1 MQDNY
6 TLAQPGIQ
14 TKVIK
19 LKDIMKRID
28 SESCV
33 MGGVYYKPHPLQV
46 NSTVTWR
53 GTPLITCSLRFVG

>member
-33 MGGVYYKPHPLQV
+33 VGGVNTSHTHYR
-46 NSTVTWR
+46 ST
-53 GTPLITCSLRFVG
+53 PQSLGEELH